1 METDKNRKLVDQMN
15 SFQQRISVL
24 EQELVQARMTPLPKD
39 DVPRMRRDIENL
51 SRENESLKQR

>member
-24 EQELVQARMTPLPKD
+24 EQELVQARMAPLPKD